1 MKSYQTE
8 AIVLAVRDWR
18 GADKMVTLFTRD
30 VGKVT
35 AAAYGLRQP
44 RNHLAGSV
52 QLFSQIDAALSPG
65 KNVDT
70 LRFCELI
77 ESNRVLREDLQKMA
91 YAALVSEVVAELWP
105 EREAQPEV
113 FETVCAAMTLLAQ
126 RNPRI
131 AALAAC
137 WQLAVLAG
145 YHPELDHCVR
155 CGGNDQA
162 ALTAFDPEAGGL
174 VCSSCCQPSHLLFAD
189 ASRSLLQRL
198 LALDLAEPERFTA
211 MALAVAQTET
221 VLLCFLE
228 QRLDK
233 PLQSLSFIRSL
244 SALE

>member
-30 VGKVT
+30 FGKVT
-35 AAAYGLRQP
+35 AVAYGLRQP
-44 RNHLAGSV
+44 KNRLAGSV
-52 QLFSQIDAALSPG
+52 QPFSQIDAALSPG

-77 ESNRVLREDLQKMA
+77 ESNRLLREDLQKMA

-105 EREAQPEV
+105 EREAQPEA
-113 FETVCAAMTLLAQ
+113 FETVCAAMQLLAQ

-145 YHPELDHCVR
+145 YHPELDRCVR
-155 CGGNDQA
+155 CGASDQA
-162 ALTAFDPEAGGL
+162 VLPAFDPGAGGL
-174 VCSSCCQPSHLLFAD
+174 LCSNCCQSGHLPFAD
-189 ASRSLLQRL
+189 GSRSLLQRL
-198 LALDLAEPERFTA
+198 LVLDLTEPERFTA
-211 MALAVAQTET
+211 TALAVAQTEAA
-221 VLLCFLE
+221 LLCFLE

-244 SALE
+244 SVLE